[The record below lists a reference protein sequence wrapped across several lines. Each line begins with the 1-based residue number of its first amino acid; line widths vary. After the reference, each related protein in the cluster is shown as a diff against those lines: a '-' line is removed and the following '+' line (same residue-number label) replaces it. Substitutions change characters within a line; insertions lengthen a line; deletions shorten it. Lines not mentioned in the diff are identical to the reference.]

1 MPTMTAAPLYRL
13 RLGERISAGQ
23 TTPMMVF
30 PIGAWHSA
38 KYPDLTLDEDLA
50 HELIANFES
59 GVLGREPVVDSSGEH
74 DLSAPAA
81 GWVKRVYLASYE
93 EGELSGLALWADV
106 EWTGLG
112 AQLLNDDQYKYG
124 SVEIGSVVM
133 NEGGEVDNVLRSMTI
148 TNVPVLSIMPGI
160 RDAAAAQR
168 EALTLSLSEVLLAQL
183 PPAEVKL
190 SITDADKAALSK
202 EIKGKS
208 TGDLTAYNR
217 RLFQHAG
224 AGNTL
229 KGFSKSDMAWFAAAI
244 AAELKSRN
252 PDSTAGSKP
261 LKYADG
267 ETKNASIDLCSFDSV
282 DAIAARSS
290 ELAEAKTCIAC
301 GAKNELDAT
310 ECAKCGEKLGKA
322 LAEDITPDREADDG
336 DGAKAGQNLPD
347 LTAMLADLK
356 ALHEKLGTAIKGT
369 RGAPAMREQ
378 MAAVHGALCQL
389 CNGPETTTS
398 ESSAADSQPV
408 SPNGKGDEGA
418 QTQAD
423 VDLTEG
429 GDNVKTIAIELNLDE
444 GASEGVVLAEVKSLK
459 TKLSEAQN
467 QLTQIAD
474 ENASRKVAVQLDE
487 LLKGGR
493 LIAKE
498 RDEWAEVA
506 KTNPDKYAGM
516 VEARQAVKPFVTLG
530 EQGTGGDN
538 SQAADDADTT
548 ANPAAQIAK
557 LRDAYLAEHTIEG
570 SPLAKLEAA
579 DAAVRQAHPELY
591 DAYRKTREPAN
602 KPAPLTT
609 TE

>member
-1 MPTMTAAPLYRL
+1 MPTMTAQRLYRL
-13 RLGERISAGQ
+13 RLAEKIEAGQ

-30 PIGAWHSA
+30 PIGDWHSA
-38 KYPDLTLDEDLA
+38 KYPDLALSEDLA

-93 EGELSGLALWADV
+93 EDDVRGLALWADV

-112 AQLLNDDQYKYG
+112 AQLLNDKQYQYG
-124 SVEIGSVVM
+124 SVEIGPVM
-133 NEGGEVDNVLRSMTI
+133 LNESGETVDNVLRSLTI
-148 TNVPVLSIMPGI
+148 TNVPVLSIMPAI
-160 RDAAAAQR
+160 RDASDAQR
-168 EALTLSLSEVLLAQL
+168 EALTLSLSEVTFM
-183 PPAEVKL
+183 EVKL
-190 SITDADKAALSK
+190 SITDSDKAALTK

-208 TGDLTAYNR
+208 TADLTAYNR

-224 AGNTL
+224 QGNTL
-229 KGFSKSDMAWFAAAI
+229 KGFSKSDMAWFANAI

-261 LKYADG
+261 LKYGDAEGKDD
-267 ETKNASIDLCSFDSV
+267 ARIDLCNFDSV
-282 DAIAARSS
+282 DAIAARS
-290 ELAEAKTCIAC
+290 AE
-301 GAKNELDAT
+301 
-310 ECAKCGEKLGKA
+310 
-322 LAEDITPDREADDG
+322 LAEDITGDRAADDG
-336 DGAKAGQNLPD
+336 DGAKQGQNQPD

-356 ALHEKLGTAIKGT
+356 ALHEKLGAAIKGT

-378 MAAVHGALCQL
+378 MAAIHGALCQL
-389 CNGPETTTS
+389 CNGPDETTTS
-398 ESSAADSQPV
+398 ETSPAADSQPV
-408 SPNGKGDEGA
+408 SHAGKGDEGA
-418 QTQAD
+418 QIRAN

-429 GDNVKTIAIELNLDE
+429 GDNVKPIAIELNLDE

-459 TKLSEAQN
+459 AKLSEAQN
-467 QLTQIAD
+467 QLTAIAD
-474 ENASRKVAVQLDE
+474 ENAGRKVAVQLDE

-506 KTNPDKYAGM
+506 KTNPEKYAGL

-538 SQAADDADTT
+538 GKAQDDADPTT
-548 ANPAAQIAK
+548 ADPAAQIAK
-557 LRDAYLAEHTIEG
+557 LRSAYLAEHDIQG
-570 SPLAKLEAA
+570 SPLDRLEAA
-579 DAAVRQAHPELY
+579 DAALRQANPELY
-591 DAYRKTREPAN
+591 AAYRRTREPAN